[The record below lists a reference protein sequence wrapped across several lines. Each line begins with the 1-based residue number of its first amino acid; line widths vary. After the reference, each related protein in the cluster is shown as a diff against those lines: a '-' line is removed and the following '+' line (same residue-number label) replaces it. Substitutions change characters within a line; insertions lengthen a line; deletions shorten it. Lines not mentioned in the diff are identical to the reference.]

1 MSGLACLPGQEPRTV
16 MTPTSSALP
25 RQTKRYEQKRQS
37 ILDAAVRLFNQKGL
51 KGTTLADV
59 AQSVGLITNSVT
71 YYYRK
76 KEELATACLLRSIEA
91 LEELIAAAL
100 RQETPEDRLRTILRL
115 YCEKLAE
122 SASGAQPPL
131 MSFSDMRSL
140 TSPHMELVFGTY
152 NQMFRHL
159 RSLFDEEGTPPLT
172 RAQRNA
178 RAHLLI
184 SAMHGVRHWIDHYE
198 PEDYRRVAD
207 RIGDI
212 LIDGLAGPQSV
223 WHPTVLPHM
232 TWPSAEEISPEAFL
246 RSATILINEQGY
258 RGASVEKISA
268 RLNVTKGSFY
278 HHNDNKDDLV
288 AACFERTFAVV
299 RQVQR
304 AAEANGETG
313 WDHLCAATSE
323 LIRYQLSDQGPL
335 LRISAFSALPE
346 GLRGETKRTID
357 RLAQRF
363 GSFVVD
369 GMVDGSIRPLDPSVA
384 AHVVDSIINAAV
396 ELEWW
401 VPGITTESAAGLYA
415 KPLFIGVFTPD
426 SSEEERQ
433 PASRV
438 RSAAISASG

>member
-1 MSGLACLPGQEPRTV
+1 MPSA
-16 MTPTSSALP
+16 SNALP
-25 RQTKRYEQKRQS
+25 RQTKRFEQKRQS

-76 KEELATACLLRSIEA
+76 KEELATACLVRSIEV
-91 LEELIAAAL
+91 LEELIATAL
-100 RQETPEDRLRTILRL
+100 SEDTPEDRLRTILRL
-115 YCEKLAE
+115 YCEKLAA
-122 SASGAQPPL
+122 SASGEQPPL

-140 TSPHMELVFGTY
+140 TSPHVELVFSTY

-159 RSLFDEEGTPPLT
+159 RGLFDLDGAVPLS

-184 SAMHGVRHWIDHYE
+184 STMHGVRHWIDHYE
-198 PEDYRRVAD
+198 PADYRRVAD
-207 RIGDI
+207 RISDI
-212 LIDGLAGPQSV
+212 LIHGLATPRSV
-223 WHPTVLPHM
+223 WRPTILPQM
-232 TWPSAEEISPEAFL
+232 VWPSAGEISPEAFL

-288 AACFERTFAVV
+288 ADCFERTFAVV
-299 RQVQR
+299 RQVQK

-313 WDHLCAATSE
+313 WDHLGAAASE

-346 GLRGETKRTID
+346 GLRGETKRTLD
-357 RLAQRF
+357 RLARRF

-369 GMVDGSIRPLDPSVA
+369 GMIDGSIRPLDPSVA
-384 AHVVDSIINAAV
+384 AHVVDSMINAAV

-401 VPGITTESAAGLYA
+401 VPGITAETAPDLYA
-415 KPLFIGVFTPD
+415 KPLFLGVFTPD
-426 SSEEERQ
+426 ADAELQ
-433 PASRV
+433 PASTLR
-438 RSAAISASG
+438 RAATSASG

>member
-1 MSGLACLPGQEPRTV
+1 
-16 MTPTSSALP
+16 MTPTSNALP
-25 RQTKRYEQKRQS
+25 RQTKRFEQKRQA
-37 ILDAAVRLFNQKGL
+37 ILDGAVQLFNQKGL

-91 LEELIAAAL
+91 LDALIATAL
-100 RQETPEDRLRTILRL
+100 QRETPEERLRTILRL
-115 YCEKLAE
+115 YCERLAE
-122 SASGAQPPL
+122 SASGDRPPL

-140 TSPHMELVFGTY
+140 TSPHVELVFDTY

-159 RSLFDEEGTPPLT
+159 RSLYDLDGAPPLS
-172 RAQRNA
+172 RAQKNA

-184 SAMHGVRHWIDHYE
+184 SVMHGVRHWVDHYE
-198 PEDYRRVAD
+198 PQDYRRVAD
-207 RIGDI
+207 RIGDL
-212 LIDGLAGPQSV
+212 LIHGLATPQSA
-223 WHPTVLPHM
+223 WRPAVLPQM
-232 TWPSAEEISPEAFL
+232 TWPSVEEVSPEAFL

-288 AACFERTFAVV
+288 TACFERTFAVV
-299 RQVQR
+299 RQVQQ
-304 AAEANGETG
+304 AAEADGATG
-313 WDHLCAATSE
+313 WDRLCAATNE

-346 GLRGETKRTID
+346 GLRGPTKRTID

-363 GSFVVD
+363 SSFVVD
-369 GMVDGSIRPLDPSVA
+369 GMVDGSIRPLDPFVA
-384 AHVVDSIINAAV
+384 AHVVDSAINAAV
-396 ELEWW
+396 ELERWISG
-401 VPGITTESAAGLYA
+401 VTRETAADIYA
-415 KPLFIGVFTPD
+415 RPLFIGVFSPEAD
-426 SSEEERQ
+426 AEAQ
-433 PASRV
+433 PASTV
-438 RSAAISASG
+438 RSAATSARG

>member
-1 MSGLACLPGQEPRTV
+1 M
-16 MTPTSSALP
+16 
-25 RQTKRYEQKRQS
+25 
-37 ILDAAVRLFNQKGL
+37 
-51 KGTTLADV
+51 
-59 AQSVGLITNSVT
+59 
-71 YYYRK
+71 
-76 KEELATACLLRSIEA
+76 
-91 LEELIAAAL
+91 
-100 RQETPEDRLRTILRL
+100 
-115 YCEKLAE
+115 E
-122 SASGAQPPL
+122 S
-131 MSFSDMRSL
+131 
-140 TSPHMELVFGTY
+140 VFGTY

-159 RSLFDEEGTPPLT
+159 RSLFDGEGAPPLT

-212 LIDGLAGPQSV
+212 LINGLAAPRSAWQ
-223 WHPTVLPHM
+223 PTVLPHM
-232 TWPSAEEISPEAFL
+232 TWPSAEEVSPEAFL

-299 RQVQR
+299 RQVQQ
-304 AAEANGETG
+304 AAEAAGETG
-313 WDHLCAATSE
+313 WDRLCAATSE

-346 GLRGETKRTID
+346 GLRGETKRTMD

-363 GSFVVD
+363 GSFVVE
-369 GMVDGSIRPLDPSVA
+369 GMIDGSIRPLDPFVA
-384 AHVVDSIINAAV
+384 ARVVDSAINAAA
-396 ELEWW
+396 ELERWISG
-401 VPGITTESAAGLYA
+401 VTRESAADIYA
-415 KPLFIGVFTPD
+415 KPLFTGVF
-426 SSEEERQ
+426 SLEAEAESQ

-438 RSAAISASG
+438 RSAATNARG

>member
-1 MSGLACLPGQEPRTV
+1 
-16 MTPTSSALP
+16 MTPTSNALP
-25 RQTKRYEQKRQS
+25 RQTKRYEQKRQA
-37 ILDAAVRLFNQKGL
+37 ILDGAVQLFNQKGL

-91 LEELIAAAL
+91 LDALIATAL
-100 RQETPEDRLRTILRL
+100 QRETPDERLRAILRL
-115 YCEKLAE
+115 YCERLAE
-122 SASGAQPPL
+122 SASGDRPPL

-140 TSPHMELVFGTY
+140 TSPHVELVFDTY

-159 RSLFDEEGTPPLT
+159 RSLYDLDGAPALS
-172 RAQRNA
+172 RAQKNA

-184 SAMHGVRHWIDHYE
+184 SVMHGVRHWIDHYE
-198 PEDYRRVAD
+198 PQDYRRVAD
-207 RIGDI
+207 RISDI
-212 LIDGLAGPQSV
+212 LIHGLAGPQSA
-223 WHPTVLPHM
+223 WRPTVLPQM
-232 TWPSAEEISPEAFL
+232 TWPSVEEVSPEAFL

-288 AACFERTFAVV
+288 TACFERTFAVV
-299 RQVQR
+299 RQVQQ
-304 AAEANGETG
+304 AAESDGETG
-313 WDHLCAATSE
+313 WDRLCAATSE

-369 GMVDGSIRPLDPSVA
+369 GMVDGSIRPLDPFVA
-384 AHVVDSIINAAV
+384 AHMVDSAINAAV
-396 ELEWW
+396 ELERWISG
-401 VPGITTESAAGLYA
+401 VTRETAAEIYA
-415 KPLFIGVFTPD
+415 RPLFIGIFSPEV
-426 SSEEERQ
+426 EAQ
-433 PASRV
+433 PASMTRNAV
-438 RSAAISASG
+438 ISARG

>member
-1 MSGLACLPGQEPRTV
+1 
-16 MTPTSSALP
+16 MTPTSNALP
-25 RQTKRYEQKRQS
+25 RQTKRYEQKRQA
-37 ILDAAVRLFNQKGL
+37 ILDAAVQLFNQKGL

-76 KEELATACLLRSIEA
+76 KEELATACLLRSIKA

-100 RQETPEDRLRTILRL
+100 QRETPEERLRTILRL
-115 YCEKLAE
+115 YCERLAE
-122 SASGAQPPL
+122 SASGARPPL

-140 TSPHMELVFGTY
+140 TSPHVELVFDTY

-159 RSLFDEEGTPPLT
+159 RSLYDLDGAPPLS
-172 RAQRNA
+172 RGQRNA

-184 SAMHGVRHWIDHYE
+184 SVMHGVRHWIDHYE

-207 RIGDI
+207 RISDI
-212 LIDGLAGPQSV
+212 LIHGLAAPQSN
-223 WHPTVLPHM
+223 WRPAVLPQM
-232 TWPSAEEISPEAFL
+232 TWPSVDEVSPEAFL

-299 RQVQR
+299 RQVQQ
-304 AAEANGETG
+304 AAEAVGETG
-313 WDHLCAATSE
+313 WDRLCAATSE

-346 GLRGETKRTID
+346 GLRGETKRTMD

-363 GSFVVD
+363 GSFVVE
-369 GMVDGSIRPLDPSVA
+369 GMIDGSIRPLDPFVA
-384 AHVVDSIINAAV
+384 ARVVDSAINAAA
-396 ELEWW
+396 ELERWISG
-401 VPGITTESAAGLYA
+401 VTRESAADLYA
-415 KPLFIGVFTPD
+415 KPLFTGVFSPEAEAE
-426 SSEEERQ
+426 SQ
-433 PASRV
+433 PASRM
-438 RSAAISASG
+438 RSAATNARG

>member
-1 MSGLACLPGQEPRTV
+1 
-16 MTPTSSALP
+16 MTPSSTVLP
-25 RQTKRYEQKRQS
+25 RQTKRYEQKRQA

-76 KEELATACLLRSIEA
+76 KEELATACLLRSIDV
-91 LEELIAAAL
+91 LEGMIAAAL
-100 RQETPEDRLRTILRL
+100 QEANPEDRLRAVLRL

-122 SASGAQPPL
+122 SASGDQPPL

-140 TSPHMELVFGTY
+140 TSPHMELVFSTY

-159 RSLFDEEGTPPLT
+159 RGLFELDGDLPLT
-172 RAQRNA
+172 RAHRNA
-178 RAHLLI
+178 RTHLLI
-184 SAMHGVRHWIDHYE
+184 SVMHGVRHWIDHYE

-207 RIGDI
+207 RVSDI
-212 LIDGLAGPQSV
+212 LIGGLATEESA
-223 WHPTVLPHM
+223 WRPTVLPEM
-232 TWPSAEEISPEAFL
+232 VWPSAEEVSPEAFL
-246 RSATILINEQGY
+246 RSATLLINEQGY

-288 AACFERTFAVV
+288 ADCFERTFAVV

-313 WDHLCAATSE
+313 WDHLCAAMSE
-323 LIRYQLSDQGPL
+323 LVRYQLSDQGPL

-346 GLRGETKRTID
+346 AMRGETKRTMD

-384 AHVVDSIINAAV
+384 AHMVDSIINAAV

-401 VPGITTESAAGLYA
+401 VPGITAEAAADLYA
-415 KPLFIGVFTPD
+415 KPLFMGVFTPEAD
-426 SSEEERQ
+426 AGSQ
-433 PASRV
+433 PASRA
-438 RSAAISASG
+438 RITATRASG

>member
-1 MSGLACLPGQEPRTV
+1 MSPPSKT
-16 MTPTSSALP
+16 LP
-25 RQTKRYEQKRQS
+25 RQTKRFEQKRQS

-76 KEELATACLLRSIEA
+76 KEELATACLLRSIEV

-100 RQETPEDRLRTILRL
+100 REETLEDRLRTILRR
-115 YCEKLAE
+115 YCETLAA
-122 SASGAQPPL
+122 SASGEQPPL

-140 TSPHMELVFGTY
+140 TSPHVELVFSTY

-159 RSLFDEEGTPPLT
+159 RGLFDVEGAPPLT

-178 RAHLLI
+178 RTHLLI
-184 SAMHGVRHWIDHYE
+184 STMHGVRHWIDHYE
-198 PEDYRRVAD
+198 PEDHCRVAD

-212 LIDGLAGPQSV
+212 LINGLAAPQSV
-223 WHPTVLPHM
+223 WRPMVLPQM
-232 TWPSAEEISPEAFL
+232 VWPSAEEISPEAFL
-246 RSATILINEQGY
+246 RSATMLINEQGY

-288 AACFERTFAVV
+288 ADCFGRTFAVV

-304 AAEANGETG
+304 AAEANGATG
-313 WDHLCAATSE
+313 WEHLCAAASE

-346 GLRGETKRTID
+346 ALRSETKRTMD

-384 AHVVDSIINAAV
+384 AHVVDSMINAAV

-401 VPGITTESAAGLYA
+401 VPGITMDTAADLYA
-415 KPLFIGVFTPD
+415 KPLFMGIFTPESDTPRSD
-426 SSEEERQ
+426 SETQ

-438 RSAAISASG
+438 RNTATSASG

>member
-1 MSGLACLPGQEPRTV
+1 
-16 MTPTSSALP
+16 MTPSSSALP
-25 RQTKRYEQKRQS
+25 RQTKRYEQKRQA

-76 KEELATACLLRSIEA
+76 KEELATACLLRSIDV
-91 LEELIAAAL
+91 LEGMIAAAL
-100 RQETPEDRLRTILRL
+100 QEATPEDRLRAVLRL
-115 YCEKLAE
+115 YFEKLAE
-122 SASGAQPPL
+122 SASGDQPPM

-140 TSPHMELVFGTY
+140 TSPHVELVFSTY

-159 RSLFDEEGTPPLT
+159 RGLFELNGDLPLT
-172 RAQRNA
+172 RAHRNA
-178 RAHLLI
+178 RTHLLI
-184 SAMHGVRHWIDHYE
+184 SVMHGVRHWIDHYE

-207 RIGDI
+207 RVGDI
-212 LIDGLAGPQSV
+212 LIGGLATAQSG
-223 WHPTVLPHM
+223 WRPTVLPEM
-232 TWPSAEEISPEAFL
+232 VWPSAEEISPEAFL
-246 RSATILINEQGY
+246 RSATLLINEQGY

-288 AACFERTFAVV
+288 ADCFERTFAVV

-323 LIRYQLSDQGPL
+323 LVRYQLSDQGPL

-346 GLRGETKRTID
+346 AMRGQTKRTMD

-384 AHVVDSIINAAV
+384 AHIVDSIVNAAV

-401 VPGITTESAAGLYA
+401 VPGITAESAADLYVR
-415 KPLFIGVFTPD
+415 PLFMGVFTPEVD
-426 SSEEERQ
+426 AEAQ
-433 PASRV
+433 PPSKTRITAT
-438 RSAAISASG
+438 SASG

>member
-1 MSGLACLPGQEPRTV
+1 
-16 MTPTSSALP
+16 MTPSSSALP
-25 RQTKRYEQKRQS
+25 RQTKRYEQKRQA

-76 KEELATACLLRSIEA
+76 KEELATACLLRSIDV
-91 LEELIAAAL
+91 LEGMIAAAL
-100 RQETPEDRLRTILRL
+100 QEATPEDRLRAVLRL
-115 YCEKLAE
+115 YFEKLAE
-122 SASGAQPPL
+122 SASGDQPPM

-140 TSPHMELVFGTY
+140 TSPHVELVFSTY

-159 RSLFDEEGTPPLT
+159 RGLFELNGDLPLT
-172 RAQRNA
+172 RAHRNA
-178 RAHLLI
+178 RTHLLI
-184 SAMHGVRHWIDHYE
+184 SVMHGVRHWIDHYE

-207 RIGDI
+207 RVGDI
-212 LIDGLAGPQSV
+212 LIGGLATAQSG
-223 WHPTVLPHM
+223 WRPTVLPEM
-232 TWPSAEEISPEAFL
+232 VWPSAEEISPEAFL
-246 RSATILINEQGY
+246 RSATLLINEQGY

-288 AACFERTFAVV
+288 ADCFERTFAVV

-323 LIRYQLSDQGPL
+323 LVRYQLSDQGPL

-346 GLRGETKRTID
+346 AMRGGTKRTMD

-384 AHVVDSIINAAV
+384 AHMVDSIVNAAV

-401 VPGITTESAAGLYA
+401 VPGITAESAADLYVR
-415 KPLFIGVFTPD
+415 PLFMGVFTPEADAVAQPD
-426 SSEEERQ
+426 SKARIT
-433 PASRV
+433 AT
-438 RSAAISASG
+438 SACG

>member
-1 MSGLACLPGQEPRTV
+1 
-16 MTPTSSALP
+16 MTPSSSALP
-25 RQTKRYEQKRQS
+25 RQTKRYEQKRQA

-76 KEELATACLLRSIEA
+76 KEELATACLLRSIDV
-91 LEELIAAAL
+91 LEGMIAAAL
-100 RQETPEDRLRTILRL
+100 QEATPEDRLRAVLRL
-115 YCEKLAE
+115 YFEKLAE
-122 SASGAQPPL
+122 SASGDQPPM

-140 TSPHMELVFGTY
+140 TSPHVELVFSTY

-159 RSLFDEEGTPPLT
+159 RGLFELNSDLPLT
-172 RAQRNA
+172 RAHRNA
-178 RAHLLI
+178 RTHLLI
-184 SAMHGVRHWIDHYE
+184 SVMHGVRHWIDHYE

-207 RIGDI
+207 RVGDI
-212 LIDGLAGPQSV
+212 LIGGLATAQSG
-223 WHPTVLPHM
+223 WRPTVLPEM
-232 TWPSAEEISPEAFL
+232 VWPSAEEISPEAFL
-246 RSATILINEQGY
+246 RSATLLINEQGY

-288 AACFERTFAVV
+288 ADCFERTFAVV

-323 LIRYQLSDQGPL
+323 LVRYQLSDQGPL

-346 GLRGETKRTID
+346 ALRGQTKRTMD

-384 AHVVDSIINAAV
+384 AHIVDSIVNAAV

-401 VPGITTESAAGLYA
+401 VPGITAESAADLYVR
-415 KPLFIGVFTPD
+415 PLFMGVFTPEVD
-426 SSEEERQ
+426 AEAQ
-433 PASRV
+433 PPSKTRITAT
-438 RSAAISASG
+438 SASG

>member
-1 MSGLACLPGQEPRTV
+1 

-91 LEELIAAAL
+91 LEGLIAAAL
-100 RQETPEDRLRTILRL
+100 RENTPEDRLRTILRL

-122 SASGAQPPL
+122 SASGDQPPL

-140 TSPHMELVFGTY
+140 TSPHMELVFSTY

-159 RSLFDEEGTPPLT
+159 RGLFDGEGTPPLT

-178 RAHLLI
+178 RTHLLI

-198 PEDYRRVAD
+198 PADYRRVAD

-212 LIDGLAGPQSV
+212 LLNGLATPASV
-223 WHPTVLPHM
+223 WRPTVLPQM
-232 TWPSAEEISPEAFL
+232 VWPSAEEVSPEAFL
-246 RSATILINEQGY
+246 RSATLLINEQGY

-346 GLRGETKRTID
+346 GLRGETKRTLD

-401 VPGITTESAAGLYA
+401 VPGITADTAADLYA
-415 KPLFIGVFTPD
+415 KPLFMGVFTPED
-426 SSEEERQ
+426 EAEPQ
-433 PASRV
+433 PVSRV
-438 RSAAISASG
+438 RSTATSARG

>member
-1 MSGLACLPGQEPRTV
+1 
-16 MTPTSSALP
+16 
-25 RQTKRYEQKRQS
+25 
-37 ILDAAVRLFNQKGL
+37 
-51 KGTTLADV
+51 
-59 AQSVGLITNSVT
+59 
-71 YYYRK
+71 
-76 KEELATACLLRSIEA
+76 
-91 LEELIAAAL
+91 
-100 RQETPEDRLRTILRL
+100 
-115 YCEKLAE
+115 
-122 SASGAQPPL
+122 

-140 TSPHMELVFGTY
+140 TSPHVELVFDTY

-159 RSLFDEEGTPPLT
+159 RSLYDLDGAPTLS
-172 RAQRNA
+172 RAQKNA

-184 SAMHGVRHWIDHYE
+184 SVMHGVRHWIDHYE
-198 PEDYRRVAD
+198 PQDYRRVAD
-207 RIGDI
+207 RISDI
-212 LIDGLAGPQSV
+212 LIHGLATPQSA
-223 WHPTVLPHM
+223 WRPTVLPQM
-232 TWPSAEEISPEAFL
+232 TWPSVEEVSPEAFL

-304 AAEANGETG
+304 TAEADGETG
-313 WDHLCAATSE
+313 WDRLCAATSE

-346 GLRGETKRTID
+346 GLRGETKRTLD

-369 GMVDGSIRPLDPSVA
+369 GMVDGSIRPLDPAIA

-401 VPGITTESAAGLYA
+401 VPGITAETAADLYA
-415 KPLFIGVFTPD
+415 KPLFMGMFAPE
-426 SSEEERQ
+426 SEAEPQVPSRERI
-433 PASRV
+433 
-438 RSAAISASG
+438 AATKASG

>member
-1 MSGLACLPGQEPRTV
+1 
-16 MTPTSSALP
+16 MTPSSSALP
-25 RQTKRYEQKRQS
+25 RQTKRYEQKRQA

-76 KEELATACLLRSIEA
+76 KEELATACLLRSIDV
-91 LEELIAAAL
+91 LEGMIAAAL
-100 RQETPEDRLRTILRL
+100 QEATPEDRLRAILLL
-115 YCEKLAE
+115 YFEKLAE
-122 SASGAQPPL
+122 SASGDQPPM

-140 TSPHMELVFGTY
+140 TSPHVELVFSTY

-159 RSLFDEEGTPPLT
+159 RGLFELNGDLPLT
-172 RAQRNA
+172 RAHRNA
-178 RAHLLI
+178 RTHLLI
-184 SAMHGVRHWIDHYE
+184 SVMHGVRHWIDHYE

-207 RIGDI
+207 RVGDI
-212 LIDGLAGPQSV
+212 LIGGLATAQSG
-223 WHPTVLPHM
+223 WRPAVLPEM
-232 TWPSAEEISPEAFL
+232 VWPSAEEISPEAFL
-246 RSATILINEQGY
+246 RSATLLINEQGY

-288 AACFERTFAVV
+288 ADCFERTFAVV

-323 LIRYQLSDQGPL
+323 LVRYQLSDQGPL

-346 GLRGETKRTID
+346 AMRGQTKRTMD

-384 AHVVDSIINAAV
+384 AHIVDSIVNAAV

-401 VPGITTESAAGLYA
+401 VPGITAESAADLYVR
-415 KPLFIGVFTPD
+415 PLFMGVFTPEVD
-426 SSEEERQ
+426 AEAQ
-433 PASRV
+433 PPSKTRITAT
-438 RSAAISASG
+438 SASG

>member
-1 MSGLACLPGQEPRTV
+1 MGSLCTHSPARSRETV
-16 MTPTSSALP
+16 MTPSSSALP
-25 RQTKRYEQKRQS
+25 RQTKRYEQKRQA

-76 KEELATACLLRSIEA
+76 KEELATACLLRSIDVLEGMIATALQEA
-91 LEELIAAAL
+91 
-100 RQETPEDRLRTILRL
+100 TPEDRLRAVLRL
-115 YCEKLAE
+115 YFEKLAE
-122 SASGAQPPL
+122 SASGDQPPL

-140 TSPHMELVFGTY
+140 TSPHMELVFSTY

-159 RSLFDEEGTPPLT
+159 RGLFELNGDLPLT
-172 RAQRNA
+172 RAHRNA
-178 RAHLLI
+178 RTHLLI
-184 SAMHGVRHWIDHYE
+184 SVMHGVRHWIDHYE

-207 RIGDI
+207 RVGDI
-212 LIDGLAGPQSV
+212 LIGGLATAQSG
-223 WHPTVLPHM
+223 WRPTVLPEM
-232 TWPSAEEISPEAFL
+232 VWPSAEEVSPEAFL
-246 RSATILINEQGY
+246 RSATLLINEQGY

-288 AACFERTFAVV
+288 ADCFERTFAVV

-323 LIRYQLSDQGPL
+323 LVRYQLSDQGPL

-346 GLRGETKRTID
+346 AMRGGTKRTMD

-384 AHVVDSIINAAV
+384 AHMVDSIVNAAV

-401 VPGITTESAAGLYA
+401 VPGITAESAADLYVR
-415 KPLFIGVFTPD
+415 PLFMGVFTPEADAVAQPD
-426 SSEEERQ
+426 SKARIT
-433 PASRV
+433 AT
-438 RSAAISASG
+438 SASG

>member
-1 MSGLACLPGQEPRTV
+1 
-16 MTPTSSALP
+16 MTPTSTALP
-25 RQTKRYEQKRQS
+25 RQTKRYEQKRQA
-37 ILDAAVRLFNQKGL
+37 ILDGAVQLFNQKGL

-91 LEELIAAAL
+91 LDEIIAAAL
-100 RQETPEDRLRTILRL
+100 QRGTPEERLRTILRL
-115 YCEKLAE
+115 YCERLAE
-122 SASGAQPPL
+122 SASGDRPPL

-140 TSPHMELVFGTY
+140 TSPHVELVFDTY

-159 RSLFDEEGTPPLT
+159 RSLYDLDGVPPLS
-172 RAQRNA
+172 RAHKNA

-184 SAMHGVRHWIDHYE
+184 SVMHGVRHWVDHYE
-198 PEDYRRVAD
+198 PQDYRRVAD
-207 RIGDI
+207 RISDI
-212 LIDGLAGPQSV
+212 LIHGLATSQSA
-223 WHPTVLPHM
+223 WRPAVLPQM
-232 TWPSAEEISPEAFL
+232 IWPSVEEVSPEAFL

-288 AACFERTFAVV
+288 TACFERTFAVV
-299 RQVQR
+299 RQVQQ
-304 AAEANGETG
+304 AAEADGATG
-313 WDHLCAATSE
+313 WDRLCAATNE

-346 GLRGETKRTID
+346 GLRSPTKRTMD

-369 GMVDGSIRPLDPSVA
+369 GMVDGSIRPLDPFVA
-384 AHVVDSIINAAV
+384 AHVVDSAINAAV
-396 ELEWW
+396 ELERWISG
-401 VPGITTESAAGLYA
+401 VTRETAADIYA
-415 KPLFIGVFTPD
+415 RPLFIGVFSP
-426 SSEEERQ
+426 EAEAEVQ
-433 PASRV
+433 PASTA
-438 RSAAISASG
+438 RSAATSARG

>member
-1 MSGLACLPGQEPRTV
+1 
-16 MTPTSSALP
+16 MTPSPGAVP
-25 RQTKRYEQKRQS
+25 RQTKRYEQKRQA

-59 AQSVGLITNSVT
+59 ARSVGLITNSVT

-76 KEELATACLLRSIEA
+76 KEELATACLVRSIA
-91 LEELIAAAL
+91 DLEGLIATAL
-100 RQETPEDRLRTILRL
+100 AEPTAERRLRTMLHL
-115 YCEKLAE
+115 YCETLAR
-122 SASGAQPPL
+122 SASGERPPL

-140 TSPHMELVFGTY
+140 TSPHAELVFSTY

-159 RSLFDEEGTPPLT
+159 RGLFDAKGAPLLD

-178 RAHLLI
+178 RTHLLI
-184 SAMHGVRHWIDHYE
+184 SVMHGVRHWIDHYE
-198 PEDYRRVAD
+198 PEDYRRAAD
-207 RIGDI
+207 RIADI
-212 LIDGLAGPQSV
+212 LVNGLAAPRSV
-223 WHPTVLPHM
+223 WRPNVLPQM
-232 TWPSAEEISPEAFL
+232 VWPSAGEVSPEAFL
-246 RSATILINEQGY
+246 RSATLLINEQGY

-346 GLRGETKRTID
+346 GLRGETRRTLD

-369 GMVDGSIRPLDPSVA
+369 GMIDGSVRPLDPAVA
-384 AHVVDSIINAAV
+384 ARIVDSIVNAAV
-396 ELEWW
+396 ELAWW
-401 VPGITTESAAGLYA
+401 VPGITVDTAADLYA
-415 KPLFIGVFTPD
+415 RPLFMGVLNPD
-426 SSEEERQ
+426 VAELQ
-433 PASRV
+433 PASRP
-438 RSAAISASG
+438 RNAATSARG

>member
-1 MSGLACLPGQEPRTV
+1 MGSLCTHSPARSRETV
-16 MTPTSSALP
+16 MTPSSSALP
-25 RQTKRYEQKRQS
+25 RQTKRYEQKRQA

-76 KEELATACLLRSIEA
+76 KEELATACLLRSIDVLEGMIATALQEA
-91 LEELIAAAL
+91 
-100 RQETPEDRLRTILRL
+100 TPEDRLRAVLRL
-115 YCEKLAE
+115 YFEKLAE
-122 SASGAQPPL
+122 SASGDQPPL

-140 TSPHMELVFGTY
+140 TSPHMELVFSTY

-159 RSLFDEEGTPPLT
+159 RGLFELNGDLPLT
-172 RAQRNA
+172 RAHRNA
-178 RAHLLI
+178 RTHLLI
-184 SAMHGVRHWIDHYE
+184 SVMHGVRHWIDHYE

-207 RIGDI
+207 RVGDI
-212 LIDGLAGPQSV
+212 LIGGLATAQSG
-223 WHPTVLPHM
+223 WRPTVLPEM
-232 TWPSAEEISPEAFL
+232 VWPSAEEVSPEAFL
-246 RSATILINEQGY
+246 RSATLLINEQGY

-288 AACFERTFAVV
+288 ADCFERTFAVV

-323 LIRYQLSDQGPL
+323 LVRYQLSDQGPL

-346 GLRGETKRTID
+346 AMRGGTKRTMD

-384 AHVVDSIINAAV
+384 AHMVDSIVNAAV

-401 VPGITTESAAGLYA
+401 VPGITAESAADLYVR
-415 KPLFIGVFTPD
+415 PLFMGVFTPEADAVAQPD
-426 SSEEERQ
+426 SK
-433 PASRV
+433 V
-438 RSAAISASG
+438 RITATSASG

>member
-1 MSGLACLPGQEPRTV
+1 
-16 MTPTSSALP
+16 
-25 RQTKRYEQKRQS
+25 
-37 ILDAAVRLFNQKGL
+37 VRLFNQKGL

-76 KEELATACLLRSIEA
+76 KEELATACLLRSIDVLEGMIATALQEA
-91 LEELIAAAL
+91 
-100 RQETPEDRLRTILRL
+100 TPEDRLRAVLRL
-115 YCEKLAE
+115 YFEKLAE
-122 SASGAQPPL
+122 SASGDQPPL

-140 TSPHMELVFGTY
+140 TSPHMELVFSTY

-159 RSLFDEEGTPPLT
+159 RGLFELNGDLPLT
-172 RAQRNA
+172 RAHRNA
-178 RAHLLI
+178 RTHLLI
-184 SAMHGVRHWIDHYE
+184 SVMHGVRHWIDHYE

-207 RIGDI
+207 RVGDI
-212 LIDGLAGPQSV
+212 LIGGLATAQSG
-223 WHPTVLPHM
+223 WRPTVLPEM
-232 TWPSAEEISPEAFL
+232 VWPSAEEVSPEAFL
-246 RSATILINEQGY
+246 RSATLLINEQGY

-288 AACFERTFAVV
+288 ADCFERTFAVV

-323 LIRYQLSDQGPL
+323 LVRYQLSDQGPL

-346 GLRGETKRTID
+346 AMRGGTKRTMD

-384 AHVVDSIINAAV
+384 AHMVDSIVNAAV

-401 VPGITTESAAGLYA
+401 VPGITAESAADLYVR
-415 KPLFIGVFTPD
+415 PLFMGVFTPEADAVAQPD
-426 SSEEERQ
+426 SKARIT
-433 PASRV
+433 AT
-438 RSAAISASG
+438 SASG

>member
-1 MSGLACLPGQEPRTV
+1 
-16 MTPTSSALP
+16 MTPTSNALP
-25 RQTKRYEQKRQS
+25 RQTKRYEQKRQA
-37 ILDAAVRLFNQKGL
+37 ILDGAVQLFNQKGL

-91 LEELIAAAL
+91 LDEIIAAAL
-100 RQETPEDRLRTILRL
+100 QRETPEERLRAILQL
-115 YCEKLAE
+115 YCERLAE
-122 SASGAQPPL
+122 SASGDRPPL

-140 TSPHMELVFGTY
+140 TSPHVELVFDTY

-159 RSLFDEEGTPPLT
+159 RSLYDLDGAPALS
-172 RAQRNA
+172 RSQKNA

-184 SAMHGVRHWIDHYE
+184 SVMHGVRHWIDHYE
-198 PEDYRRVAD
+198 PQDYRRVAD

-212 LIDGLAGPQSV
+212 LIHGLAAPQSA
-223 WHPTVLPHM
+223 WRPTVLPQM
-232 TWPSAEEISPEAFL
+232 TWPSVEEVSPEAFL

-288 AACFERTFAVV
+288 TACFERTFAVV
-299 RQVQR
+299 RQVQQ
-304 AAEANGETG
+304 AAEADGETG
-313 WDHLCAATSE
+313 WDRLCAATNE
-323 LIRYQLSDQGPL
+323 LIRYQISDQGPL

-346 GLRGETKRTID
+346 GLRGETKRTMD

-369 GMVDGSIRPLDPSVA
+369 GMVDGSIRPLDPFVA
-384 AHVVDSIINAAV
+384 AHVVDSAINAAA
-396 ELEWW
+396 ELERWISG
-401 VPGITTESAAGLYA
+401 VTRETAADIYA
-415 KPLFIGVFTPD
+415 RPLFIGVFSP
-426 SSEEERQ
+426 EAEAEAH
-433 PASRV
+433 PASTA
-438 RSAAISASG
+438 RSAATSARG

>member
-1 MSGLACLPGQEPRTV
+1 
-16 MTPTSSALP
+16 MTPTSNALP
-25 RQTKRYEQKRQS
+25 RQTKRYEQKRQA
-37 ILDAAVRLFNQKGL
+37 ILDGAVKLFNQKGL

-91 LEELIAAAL
+91 LDALIAAAL
-100 RQETPEDRLRTILRL
+100 QQDTPEERLRTILRL
-115 YCEKLAE
+115 YCERLAE
-122 SASGAQPPL
+122 SASGERPPL

-140 TSPHMELVFGTY
+140 TSPHVERVFDTY

-159 RSLFDEEGTPPLT
+159 RSLYDLDGAPPLS
-172 RAQRNA
+172 RAQKNA

-184 SAMHGVRHWIDHYE
+184 SVMHGVRHWIDHYE
-198 PEDYRRVAD
+198 PQDYRRVAD

-212 LIDGLAGPQSV
+212 LIHGLATPQAA
-223 WHPTVLPHM
+223 WRPTVLPQM
-232 TWPSAEEISPEAFL
+232 TWPSVEEVSPEAFL

-288 AACFERTFAVV
+288 TACFERTFAVV
-299 RQVQR
+299 RQVQQ
-304 AAEANGETG
+304 AAEADGDTG
-313 WDHLCAATSE
+313 WDRLCAATNE
-323 LIRYQLSDQGPL
+323 LIRYQISDQGPL

-346 GLRGETKRTID
+346 GLRGQTKRTMD

-363 GSFVVD
+363 SSFVVD
-369 GMVDGSIRPLDPSVA
+369 GMVDGSIRPLDPFVA
-384 AHVVDSIINAAV
+384 AHVVDSAINAAA
-396 ELEWW
+396 ELERWISG
-401 VPGITTESAAGLYA
+401 VTRETAADIYA
-415 KPLFIGVFTPD
+415 QPLFVGVFSP
-426 SSEEERQ
+426 EAEAEAQ
-433 PASRV
+433 LASTA
-438 RSAAISASG
+438 RSVATSARG

>member
-1 MSGLACLPGQEPRTV
+1 
-16 MTPTSSALP
+16 MTPSSSALP
-25 RQTKRYEQKRQS
+25 RQTKRYEQKRQA

-76 KEELATACLLRSIEA
+76 KEELATACLLRSIDVLEGMIATALQEA
-91 LEELIAAAL
+91 
-100 RQETPEDRLRTILRL
+100 TPEDRLRGVLRL
-115 YCEKLAE
+115 YFEKLAE
-122 SASGAQPPL
+122 SASGDQPPL

-140 TSPHMELVFGTY
+140 TSPHMELVFSTY

-159 RSLFDEEGTPPLT
+159 RGLFELNGDLPLT
-172 RAQRNA
+172 RAHRNA
-178 RAHLLI
+178 RTHLLI
-184 SAMHGVRHWIDHYE
+184 SVMHGVRHWIDHYE

-207 RIGDI
+207 RVGDI
-212 LIDGLAGPQSV
+212 LIGGLATAQSG
-223 WHPTVLPHM
+223 WRPTVLPEM
-232 TWPSAEEISPEAFL
+232 VWPSAEEVSPEAFL
-246 RSATILINEQGY
+246 RSATLLINEQGY

-288 AACFERTFAVV
+288 ADCFERTFAVV

-323 LIRYQLSDQGPL
+323 LVRYQLSDQGPL

-346 GLRGETKRTID
+346 AMRGGTKRTMD

-384 AHVVDSIINAAV
+384 AHMVDSIVNAAV

-401 VPGITTESAAGLYA
+401 VPGITAESAADLYVR
-415 KPLFIGVFTPD
+415 PLFMGVFTPEAD
-426 SSEEERQ
+426 AVAQ
-433 PASRV
+433 PASKARIT
-438 RSAAISASG
+438 ATSASG

>member
-1 MSGLACLPGQEPRTV
+1 

-25 RQTKRYEQKRQS
+25 RQTKRYEQKRQA

-76 KEELATACLLRSIEA
+76 KEELATACLLRSLEV

-100 RQETPEDRLRTILRL
+100 DQETPEDRLRTILRL

-140 TSPHMELVFGTY
+140 TSPHVELVFDTY

-159 RSLFDEEGTPPLT
+159 RSLFDGKGAPSLT

-178 RAHLLI
+178 RTHLLI
-184 SAMHGVRHWIDHYE
+184 SVMHGVRHWIDHYE
-198 PEDYRRVAD
+198 PQDYRRVAD

-212 LIDGLAGPQSV
+212 LINGLAAPQSD
-223 WHPTVLPHM
+223 WRPTVLPQM

-246 RSATILINEQGY
+246 RSATMLINEQGY

-288 AACFERTFAVV
+288 TACFDRTFAVV

-313 WDHLCAATSE
+313 WDHLCAATTE

-369 GMVDGSIRPLDPSVA
+369 GMVDGSIRPLDPAVA
-384 AHVVDSIINAAV
+384 AHVVDSMINAAV

-401 VPGITTESAAGLYA
+401 VPGITTESAARLYA

-426 SSEEERQ
+426 PSAEESQ
-433 PASRV
+433 PASRA
-438 RSAAISASG
+438 RSTAISASG

>member
-1 MSGLACLPGQEPRTV
+1 MGSLCTYSPARSRETV
-16 MTPTSSALP
+16 MTPSSSALP
-25 RQTKRYEQKRQS
+25 RQTKRYEQKRQA

-76 KEELATACLLRSIEA
+76 KEELATACLLRSIDVLEGMIATALQEA
-91 LEELIAAAL
+91 
-100 RQETPEDRLRTILRL
+100 TPEDRLRAVLRL
-115 YCEKLAE
+115 YFEKLAE
-122 SASGAQPPL
+122 SASGDQPPL

-140 TSPHMELVFGTY
+140 TSPHMELVFSTY

-159 RSLFDEEGTPPLT
+159 RGLFELNGDLPLT
-172 RAQRNA
+172 RAHRNA
-178 RAHLLI
+178 RTHLLI
-184 SAMHGVRHWIDHYE
+184 SVMHGVRHWIDHYE

-207 RIGDI
+207 RVGDI
-212 LIDGLAGPQSV
+212 LIGGLATAQSG
-223 WHPTVLPHM
+223 WRPTVLPEM
-232 TWPSAEEISPEAFL
+232 VWPSAEEVSPEAFL
-246 RSATILINEQGY
+246 RSATLLINEQGY

-288 AACFERTFAVV
+288 ADCFERTFAVV

-323 LIRYQLSDQGPL
+323 LVRYQLSDQGPL

-346 GLRGETKRTID
+346 AMRGGTKRTMD

-384 AHVVDSIINAAV
+384 AHMVDSIVNAAV

-401 VPGITTESAAGLYA
+401 VPGITAESAADLYVR
-415 KPLFIGVFTPD
+415 PLFMGVFTPEADAVAQPD
-426 SSEEERQ
+426 SKARIT
-433 PASRV
+433 AT
-438 RSAAISASG
+438 SASG